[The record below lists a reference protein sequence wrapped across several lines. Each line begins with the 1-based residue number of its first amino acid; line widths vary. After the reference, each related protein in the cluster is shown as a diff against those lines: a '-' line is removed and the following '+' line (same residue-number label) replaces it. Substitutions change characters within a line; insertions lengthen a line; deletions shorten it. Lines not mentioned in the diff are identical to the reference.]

1 MKWVKRIALVLALA
15 FLALTFVNASWIAD
29 APKGRLKL
37 MAHRGVMQQ
46 SGHKPVLSSAEGG
59 LTDETCTA
67 GRIEEPVH
75 DYLENTLAGL
85 QRADALAATYL
96 QVDLAPTADGR
107 FVLFHDWT
115 LDCRTNGKGPI
126 RSATLEQ
133 IEALDAGYGYSA
145 DGGKSFAFRGKGMGL
160 IPTLE
165 EALARFPTSP
175 FVFNLNSKDPR
186 EGQMLAQALVKA
198 GRDVEAIGDAFNA
211 DQAVLAPLRQ
221 RFPKAW
227 AWSKDGVGACTGD
240 YMLQGWLGLT
250 PASCKHGT
258 IMIPLNRQW
267 AFAGWP
273 NRLIQRMEAVG
284 ARVVLIGPYTEG
296 AAPTGLDLPEQ
307 LGQVPA
313 SFNGVL
319 WAEDIWSVGPALH
332 PDINRRNPYEEKA
345 VQEALA
351 KRRKARD

>member
-1 MKWVKRIALVLALA
+1 MKWLKRIALVLAIA
-15 FLALTFVNASWIAD
+15 FLALTFVNASWLAD
-29 APKGRLKL
+29 APRGRLKL
-37 MAHRGVMQQ
+37 MAHRGTMQQ
-46 SGHKPVLSSAEGG
+46 FGHKG
-59 LTDETCTA
+59 LTDESCTA
-67 GRIEEPVH
+67 ARIEPPVH

-96 QVDLAPTADGR
+96 QVDLAPTADGH

-115 LDCRTNGKGPI
+115 LDCRTDGKGPI

-133 IEALDAGYGYSA
+133 LQALDAGYGYTD
-145 DGGKSFAFRGKGMGL
+145 DGGRSHPFRGRGVGL

-165 EALARFPTSP
+165 EALAAFPDAP
-175 FVFNLNSKDPR
+175 FVFNLKSKDPR
-186 EGQMLAQALVKA
+186 EGQLLADALVRA
-198 GRDVEAIGDAFNA
+198 GRDVEKIGDAFNA
-211 DQAVLAPLRQ
+211 DEAVLAPLRK

-227 AWSKDGVGACTGD
+227 AWSKDSVKACTKD
-240 YMLQGWLGLT
+240 YMVQGWLGLT
-250 PASCKHGT
+250 PASCRNGT

-284 ARVVLIGPYTEG
+284 ARVMLIGPYDDD
-296 AAPTGLDLPEQ
+296 AAPIGLDLPEQ

-319 WAEDIWSVGPALH
+319 WAEDIWTIGPALH
-332 PDINRRNPYEEKA
+332 PDINRRNPREEKA
-345 VQEALA
+345 LQAALE
-351 KRRKARD
+351 KRRKARE